1 MGKTYRRRTIYI
13 YRDFQRSFIFSFCL
27 ATFGAMVATSV
38 ILIILFHWATEQDL
52 AEIAPVLI
60 GVNALV
66 LGALVLL
73 TFIAALLASHK
84 VGGPLFRIE
93 KALANISQGDLT
105 EKITLRQ
112 DDKLKQLAA
121 NINMM
126 TESLNSRVVHIKQ
139 QMEGVKRRLQD
150 SQEGSLPGGLKEEL
164 EKLESA
170 VDEMFTL

>member
-38 ILIILFHWATEQDL
+38 ILLILFHWVSDQGL
-52 AEIAPVLI
+52 AKIAPVLI

-66 LGALVLL
+66 LVALVLL

-93 KALANISQGDLT
+93 KALANISQGNLT

-126 TESLNSRVVHIKQ
+126 TESLNGRMVQIKQ
-139 QMEGVKRRLQD
+139 QAEAVKTKMHESKEG
-150 SQEGSLPGGLKEEL
+150 GIKEEL
-164 EKLESA
+164 EKLDSTI
-170 VDEMFTL
+170 DEMFTL

>member
-1 MGKTYRRRTIYI
+1 MTKTYRRRTIYI

-38 ILIILFHWATEQDL
+38 ILLILFHWASERGL
-52 AEIAPVLI
+52 AEMAPLLI

-93 KALANISQGDLT
+93 KALSTISQGDLT

-121 NINMM
+121 SINMM
-126 TESLNSRVVHIKQ
+126 TESLNSRMARIRQ
-139 QMEGVKRRLQD
+139 QMDTVKTKMHESKD
-150 SQEGSLPGGLKEEL
+150 GILKEEL
-164 EKLESA
+164 EKLDMTI
-170 VDEMFTL
+170 DEMFTV